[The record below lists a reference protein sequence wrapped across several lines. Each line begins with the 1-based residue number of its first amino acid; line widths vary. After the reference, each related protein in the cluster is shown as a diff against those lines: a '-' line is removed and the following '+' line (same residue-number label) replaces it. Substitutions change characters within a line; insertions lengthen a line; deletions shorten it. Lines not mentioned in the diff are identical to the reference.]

1 MSKILSEIYGKN
13 KMNLKYGFTIMIV
26 SLFVM
31 SGFNTNVFAE
41 ELEKVT
47 FIAVDKE
54 QFEQPQSKYNS
65 EHIII
70 SGYAEDYTR
79 GDEIFIVIIHPDQ
92 SQNEIQTHATKKGE
106 IYTLFDISNDSQIGV
121 YQVILKYRDMELAT
135 TSFEIIEK

>member
-1 MSKILSEIYGKN
+1 MSKILSEIQGKN
-13 KMNLKYGFTIMIV
+13 KMNLKYGFAIVIV

-31 SGFNTNVFAE
+31 SGFNTNLFAE

-54 QFEQPQSKYNS
+54 QFEQPHSKYNN

-70 SGYAEDYTR
+70 SGYVKDYTR
-79 GDEIFIVIIHPDQ
+79 GDEILIEIIYPDQ
-92 SQNEIQTHATKKGE
+92 SQNEIHTHATKKGE

-121 YQVILKYRDMELAT
+121 YQVILKYRDVELAT

>member
-13 KMNLKYGFTIMIV
+13 KMNLKYGFIVMIV
-26 SLFVM
+26 SLFAM
-31 SGFNTNVFAE
+31 SSFNTNVFAE

-47 FIAVDKE
+47 FIAVYKE

-70 SGYAEDYTR
+70 SGYVEDYTR
-79 GDEIFIVIIHPDQ
+79 GDKIFVVIIHPDQ
-92 SQNEIQTHATKKGE
+92 SQNEIQTYATKNGE

>member
-1 MSKILSEIYGKN
+1 MSKILSEICGKN

-26 SLFVM
+26 SLFIM

-70 SGYAEDYTR
+70 SGYVEDYTR

-106 IYTLFDISNDSQIGV
+106 IYTLFDMSNNSQIGV

-135 TSFEIIEK
+135 TLFEIIEQ

>member
-1 MSKILSEIYGKN
+1 
-13 KMNLKYGFTIMIV
+13 
-26 SLFVM
+26 M

-70 SGYAEDYTR
+70 SGYVEDYTR

>member
-1 MSKILSEIYGKN
+1 MSKILSEIHGKN

-26 SLFVM
+26 SLFIM

-70 SGYAEDYTR
+70 SGYVEDYTR

-106 IYTLFDISNDSQIGV
+106 TYTLFDISNDSQIGV

>member
-13 KMNLKYGFTIMIV
+13 KMNLKYGFTVVIV

-31 SGFNTNVFAE
+31 SSFNTNVFAE

-70 SGYAEDYTR
+70 SGYVENYTR
-79 GDEIFIVIIHPDQ
+79 GDEIFVIIIHPDQ

-106 IYTLFDISNDSQIGV
+106 IYTLFDISNDSQIGIH
-121 YQVILKYRDMELAT
+121 QVILKYRDMELAT